1 MTLSCVRHFTT
12 FAEPDTFNSC
22 VKLTTADT
30 GISYIAV
37 YVLMA
42 TNKDMWYK
50 SWKMALLIY
59 VEH

>member
-1 MTLSCVRHFTT
+1 MTLYCVRHFTT

-42 TNKDMWYK
+42 TNKDM
-50 SWKMALLIY
+50 
-59 VEH
+59 